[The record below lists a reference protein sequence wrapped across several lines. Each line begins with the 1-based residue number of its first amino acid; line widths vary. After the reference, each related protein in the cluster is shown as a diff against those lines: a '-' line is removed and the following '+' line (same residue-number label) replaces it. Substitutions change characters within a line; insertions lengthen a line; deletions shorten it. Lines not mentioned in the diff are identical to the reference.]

1 MINRLESPDQ
11 INLILPQA
19 NEVQVTDQI
28 DYQDQYLA
36 LIFQSEQDSEVA
48 SSGEG
53 TKRIKDVGVASK
65 EWQILKPKD
74 ISEKGIKRPYEIQ
87 PFIHALPMN
96 MT

>member
-1 MINRLESPDQ
+1 MINQLESPDQ

-53 TKRIKDVGVASK
+53 TKRI
-65 EWQILKPKD
+65 
-74 ISEKGIKRPYEIQ
+74 
-87 PFIHALPMN
+87 
-96 MT
+96 